1 MMLTIREFKVLTSAT
16 TISPEALTVTD
27 QPPSTSDKYT
37 TLTYASTV
45 TRSAGTKSGSASG
58 SASESTLLSTE
69 SDSWVRS
76 SALGVTGASTSSSS
90 TEWEHSSSTEDG
102 ATNSESVT
110 SPSSLSSHTSAVTAT
125 LTSDTA
131 IKTNTLI
138 SNAEGTSSSLGTA
151 TVTQKV
157 TVTNS
162 VVSSAASF
170 ESSNL
175 PITATLS
182 STNENSATPETSYS
196 IATVT
201 QIVTSTQSGNINA
214 SWGVSTSSWNSL
226 SKGTLLPSISLITTT
241 IIVSSQET
249 VTTVLESASFGST
262 PAEETHTNSHR
273 ASSGSVSSSIAS
285 TTETDSVPRTK
296 SYFSSTWANST
307 TGSSTVVSSSVAIQG
322 SSLPGSVSSRPG
334 SVSLVTGITTATV
347 FLSVTIPRPT
357 ETSLFSH
364 GGSIVT
370 ISRGSPSP
378 PFPVPSNSTISLN
391 RSSGSAWMSSSV
403 LGTVVSPT
411 RSQQST
417 KVSGE
422 TSSWATKTITL
433 KSTLPPFQ
441 NTTSTSSNI
450 SHHSPWSTTVGQTRT
465 ITSIAWSSLPSHP
478 IKHNSTD
485 SNSIPTSR
493 PRITSSRTRFTYQP
507 SSILLSTNPGSNVTT
522 KTLPPFPIPSN
533 STSLEQTL
541 HSNTIH
547 STSLIYSSALASSS
561 GFHRISS
568 TNTMNATSTRT
579 LTRKLTSTIRVL
591 PNSTATVSQSEQSSS
606 MRATT
611 IRGSGS
617 SGTSVFTGTSSSLST
632 LTGPLVTSS
641 GGSSST
647 STPRWTNS
655 TTGLPAPTSSGDPD
669 ATTAE
674 SSFKQITVTT
684 ESTVLSWSRT
694 QGVNLTTNRL
704 TDSVF
709 ISSQSETLSP
719 SEITLWPTNTSSF
732 TGTESGQPEVPSVV
746 KSTTLYPN
754 TTETEIVPSATYTDH
769 SGIEVT
775 TVTLVPICTDTMVN
789 GSSSLDVSSMSA
801 SCATFDNG
809 TATVT
814 RCLSLPNSNDPGITS
829 LSNIISSKGLIIQ
842 FSPQT
847 ETSLTDR

>member
-16 TISPEALTVTD
+16 PISTEALTVTG

-76 SALGVTGASTSSSS
+76 SALGVTGVSTSSSS
-90 TEWEHSSSTEDG
+90 TEREHSSSTEDG

-131 IKTNTLI
+131 IKTNTLTP
-138 SNAEGTSSSLGTA
+138 NAEGTSSGLGTA

-175 PITATLS
+175 PNTATLS
-182 STNENSATPETSYS
+182 STNENSAAPETSYS

-201 QIVTSTQSGNINA
+201 QIVTSAQSGNINA

-241 IIVSSQET
+241 IIVPSQET

-273 ASSGSVSSSIAS
+273 ASTGPVSSSIAS

-296 SYFSSTWANST
+296 SYSSSTWANST
-307 TGSSTVVSSSVAIQG
+307 SGSSTLVSSSVAIQG

-347 FLSVTIPRPT
+347 SLSVTIPRPT

-391 RSSGSAWMSSSV
+391 RSSGSAWTSSSA

-422 TSSWATKTITL
+422 TSSWATKTVTL

-568 TNTMNATSTRT
+568 TDTMNATSTRT
-579 LTRKLTSTIRVL
+579 LTRKLTSTIRVP

-617 SGTSVFTGTSSSLST
+617 FGTSVFTGTSSSLST

-669 ATTAE
+669 ATKE

-684 ESTVLSWSRT
+684 ESTVLSSSRT

-769 SGIEVT
+769 SSVEVT

-789 GSSSLDVSSMSA
+789 GSSILDVSSMSA